1 MSPRLALRR
10 FEAHR
15 QRATCGL
22 QHAADLAREPRMSQ
36 AIVSKRY
43 RSVSLRTGFVAGGAP
58 ARSRKSLSDNTL
70 RAMPRGWSRGVSPAL
85 EGAASVADAASHSLR
100 FSRHSRFAQP
110 TMHTVSRPSVTT
122 AALLVAALA
131 SAACSDFTNV
141 TNAAPLAPTA
151 PAAQRGA
158 EGELSGGKSCGA
170 FSIRL
175 GDGTVLSGSQK
186 RSLAGVT
193 GPVTLNGRY
202 ARFVL
207 DPATFTVTDYALNGT
222 AIFARKQP
230 LHGQTLTQALTV
242 DLNNE
247 QLVLTRAT
255 ADGRLVMKIQAKD
268 CSTGGVFQMEGE
280 RATPITYEHELAA
293 GLSYFDPN
301 PATSRTFF
309 HDAGSLLGYDSPENA
324 TRTFPALGSPVSGQI
339 ARYVVQPGGR
349 MGMVVGEDAQQGL
362 ATP

>member
-1 MSPRLALRR
+1 
-10 FEAHR
+10 
-15 QRATCGL
+15 
-22 QHAADLAREPRMSQ
+22 
-36 AIVSKRY
+36 
-43 RSVSLRTGFVAGGAP
+43 
-58 ARSRKSLSDNTL
+58 
-70 RAMPRGWSRGVSPAL
+70 
-85 EGAASVADAASHSLR
+85 
-100 FSRHSRFAQP
+100 
-110 TMHTVSRPSVTT
+110 MHTSTRPSVTT
-122 AALLVAALA
+122 AALLLAALG
-131 SAACSDFTNV
+131 SGACSDVTNV
-141 TNAAPLAPTA
+141 SSPVTTGA
-151 PAAQRGA
+151 AAQRGA
-158 EGELSGGKSCGA
+158 EGELSGGKTCGA
-170 FSIRL
+170 FTLRL
-175 GDGTVLSGSQK
+175 SDGTPISGSQK

-193 GPVTLNGRY
+193 GPVTVQGRF
-202 ARFVL
+202 ARFEL
-207 DPATFTVTDYALNGT
+207 DPATFTVTNYALNGS

-268 CSTGGVFQMEGE
+268 CNTGGVFQMEGE
-280 RATPITYEHELAA
+280 QATPITYEHELAA

-324 TRTFPALGSPVSGQI
+324 TRAFPALGAAVSGTI